1 MANPI
6 QIERLPEDQSTPAIG
21 PPQIWYRSRRLQIFA
36 IVFSITLG
44 VGLLVVFLRPP
55 IYRASASLLT
65 TAKPAADQTETIVD
79 PQHLAIQQVLLTG
92 QPLLVETLTRLEWE
106 GVLSP
111 DELIPED
118 IKAMLTV
125 EPVPA
130 TNLVEL
136 RAEGPKRDLLAPLV
150 NTWIDV
156 YLEARAREI
165 QATTGTTLAALREQ
179 LTALDE
185 KIVAKRQELDE
196 FRRRY
201 DIASLERSEN
211 DILARLNGLTKTLN
225 QVSEEE
231 VKAKARLEAIRA
243 AIADSKPIVPQEDS
257 RTLAALEER
266 AQALREELTSLRQRF
281 TPDYIRLN
289 PQYSKVPEQ
298 LKEVEDKIR
307 RLVGRGR
314 KVILVQAE
322 QDYASARQAAEE
334 TKRQLEEHKRLAAEF
349 SARFAEHEAMAK
361 ELEQMETR
369 QRELQDRIA
378 QLEIKQMEK
387 YPQVE
392 VVERAFRPQYPIRP
406 KYLRDAALA
415 VAASLVLGLLAVW
428 LVEYLTRR
436 EKTLPETHLTLAGV
450 HVYATP
456 ETSRLFGHVTPLSQA
471 ALEEPAPAVLEPPF
485 PRELERGELESLFD
499 HADLRTRQSAAMLLS
514 GLTPDEIT
522 RLEATHL
529 DLGQSKL
536 CAPSPDRRAIP
547 LAPRLKS
554 WLATSGGSP
563 LVPTDWEELAK
574 LIYLAAVE
582 ARLTEPETVI
592 PEAIRHTYLLYLIRQ
607 GLRLTELEKAA
618 GTMPLAQLSAY
629 GRLMPPGDTRTLEEV
644 ERVHPCL
651 KL

>member
-6 QIERLPEDQSTPAIG
+6 QIERLPGPDQSTPAVE
-21 PPQIWYRSRRLQIFA
+21 PPQIWYRSRRLRIFA
-36 IVFSITLG
+36 TVFSIALG

-79 PQHLAIQQVLLTG
+79 PQHVAIQQVLLTG
-92 QPLLVETLTRLEWE
+92 QPLLVETLKRLERD
-106 GVLSP
+106 GLLAP

-118 IKAMLTV
+118 VKAMLTV
-125 EPVPA
+125 EPIPA

-136 RAEGPKRDLLAPLV
+136 KAEGSERNLLAPLV

-165 QATTGTTLAALREQ
+165 QATTGATLAALREQ

-185 KIVAKRQELDE
+185 KIVAKRQELEE

-231 VKAKARLEAIRA
+231 VKAKARLAAIRA
-243 AIADSKPIVPQEDS
+243 AIAAGKPVVPQEDS
-257 RTLAALEER
+257 RTLAALEAR

-289 PQYSKVPEQ
+289 PQYSKLPEQ
-298 LKEVEDKIR
+298 LKEVEGKIQ
-307 RLVGRGR
+307 RLVGNGQ
-314 KVILVQAE
+314 KVVLVQAE
-322 QDYASARQAAEE
+322 QDYASARQAVAE
-334 TKRQLEEHKRLAAEF
+334 TKRQLAQHKRLAAEF
-349 SARFAEHEAMAK
+349 SARFAEHEALVR

-369 QRELQDRIA
+369 EREFQDRIT
-378 QLEIKQMEK
+378 QLEVKQMEQ

-392 VVERAFRPQYPIRP
+392 VVERAFRPQSPIRP

-415 VAASLVLGLLAVW
+415 VAASLALGLLAVW

-436 EKTLPETHLTLAGV
+436 EKILPETRLTLAGV

-456 ETSRLFGHVTPLSQA
+456 ETSKLVGHLAPVT
-471 ALEEPAPAVLEPPF
+471 LEEPAPAVLEPPF
-485 PRELERGELESLFD
+485 PRELQRVELESLFD

-522 RLEATHL
+522 RLEVTHL
-529 DLGQSKL
+529 DLSQGQL
-536 CAPSPDRRAIP
+536 FAPPPDRRAIP
-547 LAPRLKS
+547 LAPRLS
-554 WLATSGGSP
+554 TWLAASGGSP
-563 LVPTDWEELAK
+563 LVPADREELAK
-574 LIYLAAVE
+574 LVYLAAVE
-582 ARLTEPETVI
+582 ARLAEPETI
-592 PEAIRHTYLLYLIRQ
+592 TPEAIRHTYLLYLIRQ
-607 GLRLTELEKAA
+607 ALRLTELEKAA

-629 GRLMPPGDTRTLEEV
+629 GRLMPPGDTRALDAV
-644 ERVHPCL
+644 ERIHPCL

>member
-6 QIERLPEDQSTPAIG
+6 QIERLPGDRSTPAVE
-21 PPQIWYRSRRLQIFA
+21 PPQIWYRSRRLRIFA
-36 IVFSITLG
+36 TVFAIALG
-44 VGLLVVFLRPP
+44 VGLLAVFLRPP

-65 TAKPAADQTETIVD
+65 TAKPAADQSETIVD
-79 PQHLAIQQVLLTG
+79 PQHVAIQQVLLTG
-92 QPLLVETLTRLEWE
+92 QPLLVETLKRLEWD
-106 GVLSP
+106 GLLSP
-111 DELIPED
+111 DELTPED

-125 EPVPA
+125 EPIPA

-136 RAEGPKRDLLAPLV
+136 KAEGPQRNLLAPLV

-165 QATTGTTLAALREQ
+165 QAATGTTLAALREQ

-185 KIVAKRQELDE
+185 KIVAKRQELEE

-225 QVSEEE
+225 QVSEEA

-243 AIADSKPIVPQEDS
+243 AIADGKPVVPQEDS
-257 RTLAALEER
+257 RTLAALEAR

-281 TPDYIRLN
+281 TSDYIRLN
-289 PQYSKVPEQ
+289 PQYRKIPKQ
-298 LKEVEDKIR
+298 LQEVEGKIQQ
-307 RLVGRGR
+307 LVGNGQ
-314 KVILVQAE
+314 KAVLVQAE
-322 QDYASARQAAEE
+322 QDYASARQAVEE
-334 TKRQLEEHKRLAAEF
+334 TKQQLAQHKRLAAEF
-349 SARFAEHEAMAK
+349 SARFAEHEALVR

-369 QRELQDRIA
+369 EREFQDRIT
-378 QLEIKQMEK
+378 QLEVKQMEK

-392 VVERAFRPQYPIRP
+392 VVERAFRQQYPIRP

-415 VAASLVLGLLAVW
+415 VAASVALGLLAVW

-436 EKTLPETHLTLAGV
+436 ETSLPETRLTLAGI

-456 ETSRLFGHVTPLSQA
+456 ETSKLVGHLTPVSQA
-471 ALEEPAPAVLEPPF
+471 ALEEPAQTVLEPPF
-485 PRELERGELESLFD
+485 PRELQRGELESLFD

-522 RLEATHL
+522 CLEVTHL
-529 DLGQSKL
+529 DLSQGTL
-536 CAPSPDRRAIP
+536 FAPPPDRRAIP
-547 LAPRLKS
+547 LAPRLS
-554 WLATSGGSP
+554 TWLAASGGSP
-563 LVPTDWEELAK
+563 LVPADREELAK
-574 LIYLAAVE
+574 LVYLAAVE
-582 ARLTEPETVI
+582 ARLPEPETI
-592 PEAIRHTYLLYLIRQ
+592 TPEAIRHTYLLYLIRQ

-618 GTMPLAQLSAY
+618 GTMTLAQLSAY
-629 GRLMPPGDTRTLEEV
+629 GRLMPPGDTRALGEV
-644 ERVHPCL
+644 ERIHPCL